1 MHISRIFAE
10 LAFDERTMKK
20 YLPLGTYIQLKRCIA
35 NNLPI
40 PLNVANKVANAMKKW
55 AIKRGATHYTHWFQ
69 PLAGTSAQKHESFI
83 TPTKTGKVIMS
94 LSGKE
99 LVKGEAD
106 ASSFAN
112 GNLRSTCQARG
123 YTTWDPTS
131 HAFIKDGVLCI
142 PALFFSYDGNALD
155 KKIPLIRS
163 IQAIDKQCVRLL
175 SLLGKKVEHIKVE
188 VGAEQEYFL
197 IDSDVFQNRKDLRY
211 TGRTLFG
218 AMPKRQEFSD
228 HYFCSI
234 SPKVAEFMQ
243 ELDDQLWKI
252 GILAKTKHSENAP
265 CQYEFAPVFTTVN
278 LAVDQNQ
285 LTMELMKK
293 VAKKHHLTCL
303 LHEKPF
309 QGVNGSGKHN
319 NWSISTKNGNLL
331 DMGDNPQSNASFL
344 LILCGVICGVDEHQD
359 LIRGAVASASND
371 LRLGSSEAPPP
382 IISIYL
388 GDELTS
394 ILQAVAQSRTLTP
407 KEQNIVQIGLD
418 FLPKFPKDLSDRN
431 RTSPIAFNGNKF
443 EFRMCGSSQ
452 SLADINTVINTILAE
467 QFEKFADILEQCEDI
482 NSGVKQIVE
491 STMRLHGRIIFNGDN
506 YSPLWQKEAR
516 KRGLLS
522 IKSSPKALAYLTDKK
537 SVELFEKQKVLSF
550 SELKARQTVGMQ
562 EYCSR
567 IRLEAETMLDIAKTD
582 MLPALS
588 AYKCNMA
595 KSAKNCSESGVDNTH
610 ELAVCKT
617 LSALAKSI
625 KKACSTLSSALERAQ
640 YFEDNFGRAKHYHAS
655 VIPAMNRLRQACDT
669 LELHMPKALWTM
681 PSCCDILLYEE

>member
-20 YLPLGTYIQLKRCIA
+20 YLPLGTYVQLKRCIA
-35 NNLPI
+35 NNLPLPI
-40 PLNVANKVANAMKKW
+40 DVANKVAKAMKKW

-69 PLAGTSAQKHESFI
+69 PLAGTCAQKHESFI
-83 TPTKTGKVIMS
+83 TPTKNGNVIMN

-99 LVKGEAD
+99 LIKGETD

-142 PALFFSYDGNALD
+142 PALFFSYDGRALD
-155 KKIPLIRS
+155 KKISLLRS
-163 IQAIDKQCVRLL
+163 IQAIDTQCVRLL
-175 SLLGKKVEHIKVE
+175 TLLDKKVEHINVE

-197 IDSDVFQNRKDLRY
+197 IDSDVFQTRTDLRY

-218 AMPKRQEFSD
+218 ATTKQHDFSN

-234 SPKVAEFMQ
+234 SPKIAEFMQ
-243 ELDDQLWKI
+243 ELDDYLWKV

-293 VAKKHHLTCL
+293 VAKKHNLTCL

-309 QGVNGSGKHN
+309 QAVNGSGKHN
-319 NWSISTKNGNLL
+319 NWSISTNDGNLL
-331 DMGDNPQSNASFL
+331 DMGDNPQGNAPFL
-344 LILCGVICGVDEHQD
+344 LILCGMICGVDEHQD
-359 LIRGAVASASND
+359 LIRGVVASASND

-394 ILQAVAQSRTLTP
+394 ILQAVAQGRTLT
-407 KEQNIVQIGLD
+407 QNKQKDVQIGLN
-418 FLPKFPKDLSDRN
+418 FLPKFTRDSSDRN

-443 EFRMCGSSQ
+443 EFRTCGSSQ
-452 SLADINTVINTILAE
+452 SLADINMIINTILAE
-467 QFEKFADILEQCEDI
+467 QFEKFTDVLEQSKDI
-482 NSGVKQIVE
+482 NSGVKRIVE
-491 STMRLHGRIIFNGDN
+491 NTMRLHGRIIFNGDN
-506 YSPLWQKEAR
+506 YSPLWQKEAK
-516 KRGLLS
+516 KRGLLN
-522 IKSSPKALAYLTDKK
+522 IKSSPQALACLTDKK
-537 SVELFEKQKVLSF
+537 NVELFEKQKVLSQ
-550 SELKARQTVGMQ
+550 SELKARQNVGMQ
-562 EYCSR
+562 EYCNH
-567 IRLEAETMLDIAKTD
+567 IKLEAETMLNIAKTD
-582 MLPALS
+582 ILPALS
-588 AYKCNMA
+588 TYKSDMA
-595 KSAKNCSESGVDNTH
+595 KSAENCSKSGVDNTH

-617 LSALAKSI
+617 LSNLAKSI
-625 KKACSTLSSALERAQ
+625 NKACSTLSSTLEKAQ
-640 YFEDNFGRAKHYHAS
+640 SFEDDFDRAKHYLAS
-655 VIPAMNRLRQACDT
+655 VIPAMHRLRQACDT
-669 LELHMPKALWTM
+669 LELHMPKTLWTM
-681 PSCCDILLYEE
+681 PSCCDILLCEK